1 MFFRIVSPGI
11 TSDSILYLNF
21 PTYYSNGLGPDIKC
35 YSTVEIFCVVTNRK
49 MMVRYLG
56 EYSAGTTFTLTVTGV
71 SRSINYNSG
80 TFSYIVDNDDDP
92 TTILTSGTFID
103 AAVSN
108 AGAVQNF
115 PTFQVLTLRQ
125 SSNYLREEDVTIT
138 ADFYLPTTL
147 TTISVGQSLMMV
159 FPPIYF
165 DVLRFATP
173 TCTLNIKG
181 NTLKNYISSCFIVG
195 MRLKMVFL
203 DFIVTGSTYSLTVS
217 GLINPTNPS
226 SNVQKYSFEISNNG
240 DTSIIAKT
248 YSPNCNYRMPLFI
261 ANPVRKSLN
270 YYTANRGLITN
281 LVTMKN
287 IQSEDVYISPS
298 SDYVNSK
305 YERNAYLEPF
315 NNLYTN
321 PSNIQLS
328 SGSNPYPIR
337 FSSLTSGVNYVYF
350 SKRGDGSFYS
360 NLPPLILTTNK
371 NYFTAVSFV
380 ETSFNLPINSV
391 GTNYTIS
398 VTLPKLLY
406 PIS

>member
-1 MFFRIVSPGI
+1 
-11 TSDSILYLNF
+11 
-21 PTYYSNGLGPDIKC
+21 
-35 YSTVEIFCVVTNRK
+35 
-49 MMVRYLG
+49 
-56 EYSAGTTFTLTVTGV
+56 
-71 SRSINYNSG
+71 
-80 TFSYIVDNDDDP
+80 
-92 TTILTSGTFID
+92 
-103 AAVSN
+103 
-108 AGAVQNF
+108 
-115 PTFQVLTLRQ
+115 
-125 SSNYLREEDVTIT
+125 VTIT

-147 TTISVGQSLMMV
+147 TTIGVGQSLMMV

-181 NTLKNYISSCFIVG
+181 NTLKNYISSCSISG

-203 DFIVTGSTYSLTVS
+203 DYIVTGSSYSLTVS

-226 SNVQKYSFEISNNG
+226 SNVQKYSFEISNSG

-248 YSPNCNYRMPLFI
+248 YSPNCNYKMSLFI

-270 YYTANRGLITN
+270 YYTGSKGLITS

-287 IQSEDVYISPS
+287 VQSDDVYISPS

-321 PSNIQLS
+321 PSNIQLA
-328 SGSNPYPIR
+328 SGSNPFPIR

-380 ETSFNLPINSV
+380 
-391 GTNYTIS
+391 
-398 VTLPKLLY
+398 
-406 PIS
+406 

>member
-21 PTYYSNGLGPDIKC
+21 PSYYSNGLGPDIKC
-35 YSTVEIFCVVTNRK
+35 YSTVEIYCVIRNRN

-56 EYSAGTTFTLTVTGV
+56 EYASGTTFTLTVTGV

-92 TTILTSGTFID
+92 TTILTSGTFVD

-108 AGAVQNF
+108 AGSVQNF
-115 PTFQVLTLRQ
+115 PTFQVLTLKQ

-147 TTISVGQSLMMV
+147 STIGVGQSLMMI

-181 NTLKNYISSCFIVG
+181 NTLKNYISSCFISG

-203 DFIVTGSTYSLTVS
+203 DYIVTGSSYSLTVS

-226 SNVQKYSFEISNNG
+226 SNVQKYSFEISNSG

-248 YSPNCNYRMPLFI
+248 YSPNCNYKMPLFI

-270 YYTANRGLITN
+270 YYTGSKGLITN

-287 IQSEDVYISPS
+287 IQS
-298 SDYVNSK
+298 
-305 YERNAYLEPF
+305 
-315 NNLYTN
+315 
-321 PSNIQLS
+321 
-328 SGSNPYPIR
+328 
-337 FSSLTSGVNYVYF
+337 
-350 SKRGDGSFYS
+350 
-360 NLPPLILTTNK
+360 
-371 NYFTAVSFV
+371 
-380 ETSFNLPINSV
+380 
-391 GTNYTIS
+391 
-398 VTLPKLLY
+398 
-406 PIS
+406 